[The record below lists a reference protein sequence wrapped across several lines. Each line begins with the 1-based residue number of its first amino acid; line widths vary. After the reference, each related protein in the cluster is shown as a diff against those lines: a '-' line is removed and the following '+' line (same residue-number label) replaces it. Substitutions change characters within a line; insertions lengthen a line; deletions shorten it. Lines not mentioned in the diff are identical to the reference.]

1 MEILFEIYLKF
12 QNLVILLKFVAF
24 EDLIK
29 L

>member
-12 QNLVILLKFVAF
+12 QNLVILLKFVTF